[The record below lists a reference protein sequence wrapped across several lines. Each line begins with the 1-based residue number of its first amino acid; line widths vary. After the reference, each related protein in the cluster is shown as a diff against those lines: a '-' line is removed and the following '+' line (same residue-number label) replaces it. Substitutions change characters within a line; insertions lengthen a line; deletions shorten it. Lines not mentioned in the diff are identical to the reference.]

1 MENPGKYPV
10 DRRFGLEQ
18 EFFLVEES
26 GSPSDRADE
35 FLAVCKEATGREGDR
50 ACVAPEFVKGLV
62 EVSTLPVRSLAALER
77 EYLRN
82 LSLALRAARSLG
94 LRLYPLG
101 TYPLPL
107 RPAMRDDPDY
117 EVQVRTVG
125 PERFVHAGRCAG
137 THLHL
142 ELPSGTVAADTG
154 ISAAASAIS
163 QEEALNLYNLATA
176 LDPALILL
184 TRSCP
189 FYEGLSPGLS
199 PRTVHYRGSAAFG
212 WEGVYTELPMVGALL
227 PYAESVEH
235 LVHQQVDRYRTW
247 LEAMDRAGVER
258 RLFVES
264 GGDLL
269 RPAWNPVRLNRQGT
283 VELRGMDSNYPEVT
297 LTAAALIFCA
307 ANRVRREG
315 LEVRP
320 DEGIRRFELDG
331 ETLLMPGFPYLG
343 TELLHAAVAGGPR
356 DPGVSLYLDS
366 ILDFV
371 GHGDERLAALRHHRR
386 STGEYPTTE
395 AGFLA
400 RRTSGNGHV
409 LEDEG
414 LRLVR
419 EACDE
424 LEAQVS
430 RLGK

>member
-1 MENPGKYPV
+1 M

-35 FLAVCKEATGREGDR
+35 FLAVCREGVQE
-50 ACVAPEFVKGLV
+50 CVAPEFVKGLV
-62 EVSTLPVRSLAALER
+62 EVSTPPVRSLATLER

-82 LSLALRAARSLG
+82 LSLALRAASSLG

-107 RPAMRDDPDY
+107 RPAMRDEPDY

-154 ISAAASAIS
+154 ISATAPATARA
-163 QEEALNLYNLATA
+163 EALNLYNLATA
-176 LDPALILL
+176 LDPALIAL

-189 FYEGLSPGLS
+189 FYEGRSPGLS

-227 PYAESVEH
+227 PYAESVEQ
-235 LVHQQVDRYRTW
+235 LVHQQADRYKAW
-247 LEAMDRAGVER
+247 LEAMDRSGVER

-283 VELRGMDSNYPEVT
+283 VELRGMDSNYPDVT
-297 LTAAALIFCA
+297 LTAAALIFGA
-307 ANRVRREG
+307 ADRIRREG

-320 DEGIRRFELDG
+320 DEGTRRFDLDG
-331 ETLLMPGFPYLG
+331 ETLLVPGFSYLG
-343 TELLHAAVAGGPR
+343 TELLHAAVAGDSR
-356 DPGVSLYLDS
+356 DSEVSLYLDS
-366 ILDFV
+366 ILEFV
-371 GHGDERLAALRHHRR
+371 EYGDERLAALRRHRR

-395 AGFLA
+395 AGILA
-400 RRTSGNGHV
+400 RRTSDNGHIS
-409 LEDEG
+409 EDEG
-414 LRLVR
+414 LLLVR

-430 RLGK
+430 HFEG